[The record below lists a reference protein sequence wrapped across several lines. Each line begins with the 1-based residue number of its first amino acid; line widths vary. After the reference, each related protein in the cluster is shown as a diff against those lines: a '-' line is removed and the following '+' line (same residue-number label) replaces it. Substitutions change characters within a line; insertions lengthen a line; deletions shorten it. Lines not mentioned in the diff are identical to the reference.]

1 MSPWIRRGAGARDA
15 DPQPRARR
23 RDRRRSEG
31 IALLIVL
38 VIVMLLV
45 TAVYLF
51 QRRAVI
57 NTTIARNRVAA
68 AEADALARGGLRIAE
83 AALFLIRLREEQA
96 RAGAEGAGGAGGTE
110 AGGVPDLGALLGGA
124 GEPWQML
131 DDLAIDLE
139 QGQSLQLRLEDAGA
153 RLNLNALVPAAVSE
167 EGEEEDSGLGT
178 SLEDHEEAILYLEE
192 VLDYIVAGIE
202 APPTE
207 RAYDTREIAES
218 LIDWMDEDRET
229 PSGRS
234 EDDAYARQDPPYR
247 ARNGPFLSFE
257 EIGLVEGVDPQLLD
271 AMRDYL
277 TVHPIGGTAGI
288 NLTTAPPWV
297 LKLVYAGPSGDRQLL
312 ADDTVREIWRLRDQ
326 EDKILCEDSG
336 SDPERCVP
344 LSEAR
349 IEGSIYPE
357 TTLPAT
363 ARVFR
368 VVAEARVGALTRRME
383 AIVDTRSL
391 EEPQLLSWRR
401 LRGAE

>member
-1 MSPWIRRGAGARDA
+1 MRAPDA
-15 DPQPRARR
+15 DSPPTARR

-96 RAGAEGAGGAGGTE
+96 AAGAEGAAAGTEDGGA
-110 AGGVPDLGALLGGA
+110 PSLGALLGGS
-124 GEPWQML
+124 GEPWRML

-153 RLNLNALVPAAVSE
+153 RLNLNALVPAVVAE
-167 EGEEEDSGLGT
+167 EGDEEDSGLAT

-192 VLDYIVAGIE
+192 VLDYIVAGIQ
-202 APPTE
+202 APPAD

-218 LIDWMDEDRET
+218 LIDWMDEDGET
-229 PSGRS
+229 GSGRN
-234 EDDAYARQDPPYR
+234 EDDAYARQEPPYR

-257 EIGLVEGVDPQLLD
+257 EIGLVDGVDPQLLD

-288 NLTTAPPWV
+288 NLNTAPPWV
-297 LKLVYAGPSGDRQLL
+297 LKIVSAGTSGDRRLL
-312 ADDTVREIWRLRDQ
+312 ADDTVQEIWRLRDQ

-336 SDPERCVP
+336 SDPERCVS

>member
-1 MSPWIRRGAGARDA
+1 MRTRDA
-15 DPQPRARR
+15 DRQPTASR
-23 RDRRRSEG
+23 RDHRRSEG

-83 AALFLIRLREEQA
+83 AALFLIRLREEQEA
-96 RAGAEGAGGAGGTE
+96 AGGNGAAAAGGEEAEAGGAPGL
-110 AGGVPDLGALLGGA
+110 AALLGGSS
-124 GEPWQML
+124 EPWRML

-139 QGQSLQLRLEDAGA
+139 QGQSLRLRLEDAGA
-153 RLNLNALVPAAVSE
+153 RLNLNALVPAIVAE
-167 EGEEEDSGLGT
+167 EGEGGEQDEDSGLRT
-178 SLEDHEEAILYLEE
+178 SLEDNEEAILYLTE

-202 APPTE
+202 APPQD
-207 RAYDTREIAES
+207 RVYDTREIAES

-229 PSGRS
+229 RSGRG

-271 AMRDYL
+271 AMRNYL

-288 NLTTAPPWV
+288 NLNTAPPWV
-297 LKLVYAGPSGDRQLL
+297 LKLVSAGVSGDRRLL
-312 ADDTVREIWRLRDQ
+312 DDDTVREIWRLREQ

-336 SDPERCVP
+336 SDPERCVS
-344 LSEAR
+344 LAEAR

-391 EEPQLLSWRR
+391 EGPQLLSWRR

>member
-1 MSPWIRRGAGARDA
+1 MRARDA
-15 DPQPRARR
+15 SLRPQAPPQSPSPSRR

-83 AALFLIRLREEQA
+83 AALFLIRLREEQELA
-96 RAGAEGAGGAGGTE
+96 ASGGAAAGAGGDAEAAGAPGL
-110 AGGVPDLGALLGGA
+110 AALLGGSS
-124 GEPWQML
+124 EPWRML
-131 DDLAIDLE
+131 DGLPIDLE

-153 RLNLNALVPAAVSE
+153 RLNLNALVPATVG
-167 EGEEEDSGLGT
+167 EGEDSGLES
-178 SLEDHEEAILYLEE
+178 SLEDHEEAILYLTE

-202 APPTE
+202 APPAD
-207 RAYDTREIAES
+207 RVYDTREIAES
-218 LIDWMDEDRET
+218 LIDWMDEDGET
-229 PSGRS
+229 RSGRS

-288 NLTTAPPWV
+288 NLNTAPPWV
-297 LKLVYAGPSGDRQLL
+297 LKLVYAGTSGDRRLL
-312 ADDTVREIWRLRDQ
+312 TDDTVQEIWRLREQ

-336 SDPERCVP
+336 GDPERCVS

-357 TTLPAT
+357 TTLPST

>member
-1 MSPWIRRGAGARDA
+1 MKPGG
-15 DPQPRARR
+15 QQGTR

-83 AALFLIRLREEQA
+83 AALFLIRLREEQEQA
-96 RAGAEGAGGAGGTE
+96 AGGGTGGEGT
-110 AGGVPDLGALLGGA
+110 ATGADPGGAPGLAALLGGSS
-124 GEPWQML
+124 EPWRML
-131 DDLAIDLE
+131 DGLPIDLE

-153 RLNLNALVPAAVSE
+153 RLNLNALVPAVVA
-167 EGEEEDSGLGT
+167 EEDSESGLGGDGEESDGGT
-178 SLEDHEEAILYLEE
+178 SLEDHEEAILYLTE

-202 APPTE
+202 APPID

-229 PSGRS
+229 RSGRS

-288 NLTTAPPWV
+288 NLNTAPPWV
-297 LKLVYAGPSGDRQLL
+297 LKLVYAGASGDRRLL
-312 ADDTVREIWRLRDQ
+312 DDDTVREIWRLREQ
-326 EDKILCEDSG
+326 EDKIVCQDSG
-336 SDPERCVP
+336 SDPERCVS
-344 LSEAR
+344 LAEVGLG
-349 IEGSIYPE
+349 EGSIYPE

-383 AIVDTRSL
+383 AIIDTRSL
-391 EEPQLLSWRR
+391 EGPQLLSWRR

>member
-1 MSPWIRRGAGARDA
+1 MRIQDA
-15 DPQPRARR
+15 ATKPGGQQGTR

-96 RAGAEGAGGAGGTE
+96 ASGGTGGEGTATGADPGGAPGL
-110 AGGVPDLGALLGGA
+110 AALLGGSS
-124 GEPWQML
+124 EPWRML
-131 DDLAIDLE
+131 DGLPIDLE

-153 RLNLNALVPAAVSE
+153 RLNLNALVPAVVAG
-167 EGEEEDSGLGT
+167 EGDGEDDDSGLGT
-178 SLEDHEEAILYLEE
+178 SLEDHEEAILYLTE

-202 APPTE
+202 APPTA
-207 RAYDTREIAES
+207 RVYDTREIAES

-229 PSGRS
+229 RSGRS
-234 EDDAYARQDPPYR
+234 EDDDYARQDPPYR

-288 NLTTAPPWV
+288 NLNTAPPWV
-297 LKLVYAGPSGDRQLL
+297 LKLVYAGVSGDRRLL
-312 ADDTVREIWRLRDQ
+312 DDDTVREIWRLRDQ
-326 EDKILCEDSG
+326 EDKILCEDSS
-336 SDPERCVP
+336 SDPERCVS
-344 LSEAR
+344 LAEAR

-391 EEPQLLSWRR
+391 EGPQLLSWRR